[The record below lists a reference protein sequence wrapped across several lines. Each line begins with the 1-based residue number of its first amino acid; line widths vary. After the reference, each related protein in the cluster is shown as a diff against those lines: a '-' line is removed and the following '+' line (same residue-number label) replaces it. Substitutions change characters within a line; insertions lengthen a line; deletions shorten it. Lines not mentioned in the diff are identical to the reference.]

1 LQVRII
7 ADESIDAYMIESL
20 RNANYEVLSIRESYR
35 GIKDIEI
42 IVMANERECLILTE
56 DKDFGEWVFSYKS
69 ESAGVILLR
78 YEDKDMEEIITA
90 VKKILSEYGE
100 NLYGKF
106 TVVTKNKIRIRN
118 IIDKIF

>member
-1 LQVRII
+1 
-7 ADESIDAYMIESL
+7 MIESL